1 MKYTIDYL
9 SFTVPFATIAAHNAH
24 LLGVVAETAVS
35 DFLGDKIN
43 AILDGQ
49 PFEVLRGRAPY
60 AASWGREDGGVRI
73 FAAPQ
78 ITHVLVECT
87 GTGCETIRKHRQM
100 ENILAVVL
108 QRVSRLDLAVDIVCD
123 TPPHEFAAKRDVERF
138 KAIGDIRSET
148 GETYYVG
155 SLKSDRF
162 ARVYRYREPHP
173 RADTL
178 RVEHVFRRDAAKV
191 VARELLEVG
200 VNSVVSGL
208 SGVYG
213 WTHEKWQP
221 ENVTPADLSV
231 MRMKKETTATIRW
244 LYGAVTSAIVKAVQ
258 RGELDIDD
266 LEQHIAKAILEKRE
280 GKRKK
285 GSN

>member
-1 MKYTIDYL
+1 MRYTIDYL
-9 SFTVPFATIAAHNAH
+9 SFTVPFATIAAHNSH

-49 PFEVLRGRAPY
+49 KFETLRGRAPY

-78 ITHVLVECT
+78 IPHVLVECS
-87 GTGCETIRKHRQM
+87 GTGCETIRKHREM
-100 ENILAVVL
+100 ENILAMVL

-123 TPPHEFAAKRDVERF
+123 VPPHEFAVKRDVERF

-155 SLKSDRF
+155 SLKSERF
-162 ARVYRYREPHP
+162 ARVYRYSEPHP

-191 VARELLEVG
+191 LARELLESG
-200 VNSVVSGL
+200 VSSVVAGV
-208 SGVYG
+208 GRVYG
-213 WTHEKWQP
+213 WTHALW
-221 ENVTPADLSV
+221 TPQFVEPANLSV
-231 MRMKKETTATIRW
+231 MRMKKENTATVRW
-244 LYGAVTSAIVKAVQ
+244 LYGAVTSAIVKAVR
-258 RGELDIDD
+258 RGELDLDD
-266 LEQHIAKAILEKRE
+266 LNDHIRKEMKAKVD
-280 GKRKK
+280 GKRK
-285 GSN
+285 